1 MNLNFPTVH
10 ERILTMTFLELEQ
23 LAESESL
30 GIADSSRLEGLVLDQ
45 EQIRNELSIGYQL
58 IQSKS
63 KMPT

>member
-1 MNLNFPTVH
+1 
-10 ERILTMTFLELEQ
+10 MTFLELEQ

>member
-45 EQIRNELSIGYQL
+45 EQIRNELIIGYQL